1 MKRKLTLT
9 MAGAILATLLLAAC
23 TPEQQTS
30 TNPPAKDTTQPTTE
44 STQALETTEL
54 GGEGENNE
62 TKTIVLS
69 DYFGQDVWEDDGGD
83 VYAEEDHILFDNGY
97 MGDFSTI
104 MLKEKAKN
112 VTYRFTLKL
121 ENIPTGLSEEEGTW
135 WDSELMILAR
145 SSLLA
150 PGWEDGQTG
159 YSLTAWGDMKRLAIG
174 RAGHDDAFGFVE
186 WNVADG
192 QEHEIEFSLTNN
204 EDDTEVT
211 IVLKI
216 DGEMVFE
223 TVDDGS
229 ITKKGKTPLFPEE
242 GNLTIRSKYLQVTV
256 G

>member
-1 MKRKLTLT
+1 MKKKMTLA
-9 MAGAILATLLLAAC
+9 MATALLAALLLSAC
-23 TPEQQTS
+23 GSQQPTQ
-30 TNPPAKDTTQPTTE
+30 TTTQPTTE
-44 STQALETTEL
+44 ATQPTETTQAPETTEP
-54 GGEGENNE
+54 ETDSNE

-69 DYFGQDVWEDDGGD
+69 DYFSQDVWEDDGGD
-83 VYAEEDHILFDNGY
+83 VYVEDDHILFDNGY
-97 MGDFSTI
+97 MGDFSTL
-104 MLKEKAKN
+104 MLKEEAKN

-121 ENIPTGLSEEEGTW
+121 ENIPTDLSEEEGTW

-159 YSLTAWGDMKRLAIG
+159 YSLTAWGDMKKVAIG
-174 RAGHDDAFGFVE
+174 RAGHDDAFGFID

-216 DGEMVFE
+216 DGETVFE

-229 ITKKGKTPLFPEE
+229 IVKEDRIPLFPEG

>member
-1 MKRKLTLT
+1 M
-9 MAGAILATLLLAAC
+9 
-23 TPEQQTS
+23 
-30 TNPPAKDTTQPTTE
+30 PT
-44 STQALETTEL
+44 
-54 GGEGENNE
+54 
-62 TKTIVLS
+62 
-69 DYFGQDVWEDDGGD
+69 D
-83 VYAEEDHILFDNGY
+83 
-97 MGDFSTI
+97 
-104 MLKEKAKN
+104 
-112 VTYRFTLKL
+112 
-121 ENIPTGLSEEEGTW
+121 LSEEEGTW

-159 YSLTAWGDMKRLAIG
+159 YSLTAWGDMKQVAIG
-174 RAGHDDAFGFVE
+174 RAGHDDAFGFID

-211 IVLKI
+211 IVLKM
-216 DGEMVFE
+216 DGETVFE

-229 ITKKGKTPLFPEE
+229 IVKEDRIPLFPEG

>member
-1 MKRKLTLT
+1 MKKKMTLA
-9 MAGAILATLLLAAC
+9 MATALLAALLLSAC
-23 TPEQQTS
+23 GSQQPTQ
-30 TNPPAKDTTQPTTE
+30 TTTQPTTE
-44 STQALETTEL
+44 TTQPTETTQAPETTQPEADN
-54 GGEGENNE
+54 GEA
-62 TKTIVLS
+62 KTIVLS
-69 DYFGQDVWEDDGGD
+69 DYFSQEDVWEDDGGD
-83 VYAEEDHILFDNGY
+83 VYVEEDHILFDNGY
-97 MGDFSTI
+97 MGDFSTL
-104 MLKEKAKN
+104 MLKEEAKN

-121 ENIPTGLSEEEGTW
+121 ENIPTDLSVEEGTW

-159 YSLTAWGDMKRLAIG
+159 YSLTAWGDMKQVAIG
-174 RAGHDDAFGFVE
+174 RAGHDDAFGMID

-204 EDDTEVT
+204 EDDTQVT

-216 DGEMVFE
+216 DGETVFE

-229 ITKKGKTPLFPEE
+229 IVKEDRIPLFPEG